1 MVSKTMK
8 SIEMT
13 KVTIEASKA
22 KKSQM
27 KDKMKEDN

>member
-8 SIEMT
+8 NIELT
-13 KVTIEASKA
+13 KVTIEASKV
-22 KKSQM
+22 KKTQM